1 MLARALFAGVARV
14 DGAVRR
20 PLAILNRLFNL
31 KDSNVRTGGNRELRD
46 GTESRWLQLTDE
58 SLRDSDWPA
67 MGQVV
72 ISS

>member
-1 MLARALFAGVARV
+1 MNV
-14 DGAVRR
+14 
-20 PLAILNRLFNL
+20 L
-31 KDSNVRTGGNRELRD
+31 KQFQWLDVRTGGNRELRD

-58 SLRDSDWPA
+58 SLRDLDWPA